1 MTTTITKIQ
10 RDVLEAAAR
19 RNDYAAWPIRGSKL
33 NAGSATRVMKELI
46 RKGLVIEKPAVAKAP
61 IWGEDVGGRP
71 LMAVISDEGLS
82 AIGMQPA
89 GKVGRRSRA
98 VAKKAPRGAKQRTMA
113 AVSQDEPRRP
123 RTGSKLAI
131 LVALLK
137 RDGGATIA
145 EMAAATGWQ
154 AHSVRGVMSGALV
167 TTFGLEIVSEKVEVR
182 GRIYRSR

>member
-10 RDVLEAAAR
+10 REVLEAAAR
-19 RNDYAAWPIRGSKL
+19 RNDYAALPIRGSKL
-33 NAGSATRVMKELI
+33 NAGSATRIMKELI

-98 VAKKAPRGAKQRTMA
+98 VAKKAPRGPSSGPWRPYRRTSPVGRGQA
-113 AVSQDEPRRP
+113 RSWRYWSRC
-123 RTGSKLAI
+123 SN
-131 LVALLK
+131 
-137 RDGGATIA
+137 ATEA
-145 EMAAATGWQ
+145 
-154 AHSVRGVMSGALV
+154 R
-167 TTFGLEIVSEKVEVR
+167 
-182 GRIYRSR
+182 RSRKWRLRRVGRRTRFGA